1 MTTLTQEHV
10 NDAIERVL
18 TAALR
23 VLSAERALGSSNP
36 DADAQHEYASEQLAL
51 AARALTHATNA
62 LSPERQPAGWRRT
75 EPAIT
80 T

>member
-1 MTTLTQEHV
+1 MTTLTQDHV

-36 DADAQHEYASEQLAL
+36 DADGQHEYASAQLAL

-62 LSPERQPAGWRRT
+62 LSPERQPTGWRDT
-75 EPAIT
+75 EPALT